1 MRHLIL
7 VLAALLLAAP
17 PARAGELSYAA
28 RHGKADFL
36 TAHLYP
42 GASIVLAPKQLRE
55 NIAALTF
62 DDGPDGTNDPEILRI
77 LAEHGAPA
85 TFFVVGRNAARH
97 PRLLREIAAAGHEIG
112 NHTFEHV
119 RLITQN
125 PQQQDA
131 ALRRTNTLLSAAG
144 VAPRWFRPPFG
155 SYDEHTLSVARANGL
170 ETILWTIDSKDY
182 RDLPAAVV
190 EERVMRDLAP
200 GSVVLM
206 HSNHRNTVEALPNI
220 LARARMAGVR
230 FVTLTEWK
238 ALMERATV
246 AQAGGERAVN

>member
-1 MRHLIL
+1 VNRLIL
-7 VLAALLLAAP
+7 ALAFLLAALTSPAL
-17 PARAGELSYAA
+17 PARAAELSYVA

-42 GASIVLAPKQLRE
+42 GASIVLAPQHLRE
-55 NIAALTF
+55 KIAALTF
-62 DDGPDGTNDPEILRI
+62 DDGPDAANDPEILRI
-77 LAEHGAPA
+77 LAEHDAVA
-85 TFFVVGRNAARH
+85 TFFVVGRNAAKH

-112 NHTFEHV
+112 NHTYEHV
-119 RLITQN
+119 RLITQD

-131 ALRRTNTLLSAAG
+131 ALRRTNTLLAAAG

-155 SYDEHTLSVARANGL
+155 SYDEHTLSIARANGL

-182 RDLPAAVV
+182 RDIPAAVV
-190 EERVMRDLAP
+190 EDRVMRDLQP
-200 GSVVLM
+200 GSVILM

-220 LARARMAGVR
+220 LTRAKLAGVR

-246 AQAGGERAVN
+246 AQAH